1 MFTPKLPNVLQIAS
15 FVDVKQH
22 GYWLCPVRIANM
34 REAYET
40 QPAQIDIALVA
51 MSDLVGTAIRN
62 ATDALLAD
70 DLTMAELVI
79 AGDAEINQL
88 NVDVEEISLL
98 IAALEAPM
106 ATDLR
111 LVMGA
116 VRMSGSLE
124 RMGDLAHHIAK
135 VARLRH
141 PERAIPESLILPFTE
156 MGHVAEKLS
165 IMVAAVITTRDTEMA
180 LQVEK
185 DDDEMD
191 DLHKKVIATI
201 IKDDSGLSLESA
213 IDLTLLGR
221 YYERYA
227 DHAVSVARRV
237 YFLVTGTFA

>member
-1 MFTPKLPNVLQIAS
+1 MKPYLCAMALIRSAYQDELDNVSQSLVDLTNMVTASMVKASKAIQSADLTLAEEVIAS
-15 FVDVKQH
+15 DFKIDDFQH
-22 GYWLCPVRIANM
+22 ELDARI
-34 REAYET
+34 
-40 QPAQIDIALVA
+40 IDI
-51 MSDLVGTAIRN
+51 
-62 ATDALLAD
+62 
-70 DLTMAELVI
+70 I
-79 AGDAEINQL
+79 ARQQP
-88 NVDVEEISLL
+88 V
-98 IAALEAPM
+98 

-111 LVMGA
+111 ALVTAM
-116 VRMSGSLE
+116 RMSADLE

-141 PERAIPESLILPFTE
+141 PDRAIPESLILPFTE

-191 DLHKKVIATI
+191 DLHKKVISTI
-201 IKDDSGLSLESA
+201 IKDETGLSLESA

>member
-1 MFTPKLPNVLQIAS
+1 MALIRSAYQDELDGVSQSLVDLTGMVTASMVKASKAVQTADLALAEEVIAS
-15 FVDVKQH
+15 DIKIDDFQH
-22 GYWLCPVRIANM
+22 ELDARI
-34 REAYET
+34 
-40 QPAQIDIALVA
+40 IDIIARQQPVASDLRALVTA
-51 MSDLVGTAIRN
+51 M
-62 ATDALLAD
+62 
-70 DLTMAELVI
+70 
-79 AGDAEINQL
+79 
-88 NVDVEEISLL
+88 
-98 IAALEAPM
+98 
-106 ATDLR
+106 
-111 LVMGA
+111 
-116 VRMSGSLE
+116 RMSADLE

-141 PERAIPESLILPFTE
+141 PELAIPESLILPFTE

-180 LQVEK
+180 LQIEK

-191 DLHKKVIATI
+191 DLHKKVISSI
-201 IKDDSGLSLESA
+201 IKDDSGLTLESA

>member
-1 MFTPKLPNVLQIAS
+1 MALIRSAYQDELDGVSQSLVDLTGMVTASMVKASKAVQSADLALAEEVIAS
-15 FVDVKQH
+15 DIKIDDFQH
-22 GYWLCPVRIANM
+22 ELDARI
-34 REAYET
+34 
-40 QPAQIDIALVA
+40 IDIIARQQPVASDLRALVTA
-51 MSDLVGTAIRN
+51 M
-62 ATDALLAD
+62 
-70 DLTMAELVI
+70 
-79 AGDAEINQL
+79 
-88 NVDVEEISLL
+88 
-98 IAALEAPM
+98 
-106 ATDLR
+106 
-111 LVMGA
+111 
-116 VRMSGSLE
+116 RMSADLE

-141 PERAIPESLILPFTE
+141 PELAIPESLILPFTE

-180 LQVEK
+180 LQIEK

-237 YFLVTGTFA
+237 YLLVTGTFA